1 MKIAKTTEISK
12 HDKRPIAKFY
22 RCHAEDIKNGITLD
36 RCRGIS
42 YEQFRAADRLVSNYE
57 RAFNLRTG
65 GSVINAERIKQ
76 IKNGYNSDRVERQLD
91 ALHSHK
97 LVFGSLNRKS
107 QEIIEHFCL
116 KELPMRQFEL
126 KQIPQWIKGAGTT
139 RLREALDDL
148 VEIYQKLSVK
158 GKENAKKYNRQ

>member
-1 MKIAKTTEISK
+1 MKISK

-22 RCHAEDIKNGITLD
+22 RCHEEDIKNGVAISK
-36 RCRGIS
+36 CRGIS

-57 RAFNLRTG
+57 RSFNLKSS
-65 GSVINAERIKQ
+65 GSVIKVEMLKQ
-76 IKNGYNSDRVERQLD
+76 QKSSYNTARLENQID

-116 KELPMRQFEL
+116 NELPMRQFEL
-126 KQIPQWIKGAGTT
+126 KQIPQWIKGAGSV

-148 VEIYQKLSVK
+148 VEIYKNLSPNSSK
-158 GKENAKKYNRQ
+158 SLT